1 MSDEKKKK
9 MGLVGLCS
17 MGIGYVIGS
26 GVFTMLPSVIGLTG
40 RSVCLSMLLGSVI
53 ALLSVIPSVF
63 LSSVIDLDGGPYTQN
78 LALFPQV
85 VAGVFGIIQ
94 MVAYLGYAAI
104 GVGMA
109 NYTIQLVPGLG
120 NMQKVVAMCWI
131 ILFFLLGIKGI
142 TLSAGIQNVMV
153 VLLLIALGIYAFGG
167 LPAVQPGFFTGGGFF
182 SGGAKGFLMATALLS
197 MSSMGASAMINFT
210 PVAENPKRNIP
221 IAMIV
226 STLVVAILY
235 FLIAVVTGGVIPVGE
250 VAGQNLGVVAE
261 TFLAKPLYLFFMIGG
276 AMFALGTTL
285 NANISAIPYPWL
297 AMAEDGWLP
306 KVILKKDKK
315 FGYPYVLMGIVFV
328 IGAIF
333 PVVFGLDIATIT
345 SLFAFPSFIV
355 WAIVAIAAFRIP
367 KLYPQHWEQS
377 NFHVPLPVFYLLTAL
392 SFVANSFLS
401 YSYIDFLDAKT
412 LAAAVVVIG
421 FLIVIGAYRFKTGK
435 IKSAQMDK

>member
-1 MSDEKKKK
+1 
-9 MGLVGLCS
+9 
-17 MGIGYVIGS
+17 
-26 GVFTMLPSVIGLTG
+26 
-40 RSVCLSMLLGSVI
+40 
-53 ALLSVIPSVF
+53 
-63 LSSVIDLDGGPYTQN
+63 
-78 LALFPQV
+78 
-85 VAGVFGIIQ
+85 
-94 MVAYLGYAAI
+94 
-104 GVGMA
+104 
-109 NYTIQLVPGLG
+109 
-120 NMQKVVAMCWI
+120 
-131 ILFFLLGIKGI
+131 
-142 TLSAGIQNVMV
+142 
-153 VLLLIALGIYAFGG
+153 
-167 LPAVQPGFFTGGGFF
+167 
-182 SGGAKGFLMATALLS
+182 
-197 MSSMGASAMINFT
+197 
-210 PVAENPKRNIP
+210 
-221 IAMIV
+221 
-226 STLVVAILY
+226 
-235 FLIAVVTGGVIPVGE
+235 
-250 VAGQNLGVVAE
+250 
-261 TFLAKPLYLFFMIGG
+261 
-276 AMFALGTTL
+276 MFALGTTL

-377 NFHVPLPVFYLLTAL
+377 NFHVPLPVFYLLTTL

-412 LAAAVVVIG
+412 FAAAVVVIG